1 MWQRVPSRISQTQRP
16 YRVMGNRGKPSGPLT
31 ATDQGIQT
39 FKVVLVIFLFYLLK
53 FFSDS

>member
-16 YRVMGNRGKPSGPLT
+16 GVRGDRRKPSGPPT

-39 FKVVLVIFLFYLLK
+39 FIVMIINVFTFSCCLVIV
-53 FFSDS
+53 